1 MFRHSC
7 PRRNRRA
14 GRWAWADEER
24 AWAADRAAGQDRWA
38 PAHIRSPA
46 WVADKAVELADR
58 VCRKAADKVD
68 KMCRKAAG
76 KTVDKVC
83 RKAAG
88 KAVDKPYRKSAG
100 RA

>member
-24 AWAADRAAGQDRWA
+24 VWAADRAAGQDRWA

-58 VCRKAADKVD
+58 VRRKSAGRAD
-68 KMCRKAAG
+68 KMCRKA
-76 KTVDKVC
+76 VDKPY
-83 RKAAG
+83 RKAADT
-88 KAVDKPYRKSAG
+88 AADKPYRKSAG